1 MGRLVPPVLVVAS
14 ALFAAA
20 PAVAADQA
28 VTVFDNSFAPEMV
41 GLKPGESVTWTAGGT
56 ANRHNVVFE
65 DGGLRSPS
73 PAEPG
78 PWKVT
83 RTFPAD
89 GAYRYFCEI
98 HGAPGG
104 VGMAGV
110 VFVNATANIP
120 PVARLTASPN
130 PSQTGQTVTFGGST
144 STDVNGTIAKY
155 EWDLDGDGSFE
166 TDTLATATASRSY
179 TSPGTFSV
187 KLRVTDNEGATGE
200 TTRSLRVNPAPD
212 PPVVGPPVVP
222 PALVAPTPAGIPS
235 PLPPSF
241 AASKRTI
248 TVGKSGRF
256 SYSFA
261 AEAGLTGTIGFE
273 SLAKVRVSARR
284 RISLGTMGVTVPPS
298 GIATV
303 QVKLSR
309 KNQRVLKRLKRIKFR
324 ATVTLRNAPGISR
337 SGTTTFTLKSAGRG

>member
-1 MGRLVPPVLVVAS
+1 MGRLVPPVLVVTS

-28 VTVFDNSFAPEMV
+28 VMVLDNSFAPEMV
-41 GLKPGESVTWTAGGT
+41 GLKPGESVTWTAAGT

-65 DGGLRSPS
+65 DGGLISPS

-78 PWKVT
+78 PWKVA
-83 RTFPAD
+83 RKFPAD

-104 VGMAGV
+104 IGMAGA
-110 VFVNATANIP
+110 VFVNATANTP

-130 PSQTGQTVTFGGST
+130 PSQTGQTVTFGGSS
-144 STDVNGTIAKY
+144 STDLNGTIAKY
-155 EWDLDGDGSFE
+155 EWDLDGDGPFE
-166 TDTLATATASRSY
+166 TDTLGTPTASRSY

-187 KLRVTDNEGATGE
+187 KLRVTDDEGATGE
-200 TTRSLRVNPAPD
+200 TTRSLRVNAAP
-212 PPVVGPPVVP
+212 VP
-222 PALVAPTPAGIPS
+222 PPAVVAPALAAPTPAGIPS

-241 AASKRTI
+241 SASKRTI

-273 SLAKVRVSARR
+273 ALAKVRASARR

-298 GIATV
+298 GTATV

-309 KNQRVLKRLKRIKFR
+309 KNQRILKRLKRIKFR
-324 ATVTLRNAPGISR
+324 ATVTLRNAAGISR